1 MVAQR
6 GEDDRVSDPVQ
17 GARNLLSACAGVRS
31 GDYVLLIGEPLELG
45 VYDDGLAPF
54 IASETE
60 RLGARAEII
69 RPELAEG
76 PESVSGDLFDRIA
89 ATDHTIF
96 LSRIGDMLR
105 FNPLP
110 GGGSKTMCYALN
122 LELLGS
128 AFGTLP
134 YPFLFEVRRRL
145 VGRLAAAR
153 SYTIR
158 SPLGTD
164 LSMTLPE
171 ESRYGQNDD
180 FTVKNFPWMIV
191 PPISASAL
199 NGRMVLSNA
208 LTSTSIHLYDDAVI
222 PLRDTVVFDVEMG
235 RITGIAGHGKA
246 GYGELAARIRAQ
258 FARVADLFGGEA
270 LIVNSWHA
278 GINSE
283 TFFSCSAL
291 SDLDRWSAISFGSPR
306 YLHFHMCGH
315 APGDIC
321 GQMFDCEIAFDDVP
335 IWQGGRLVFLD
346 LPENRDLLEAFP
358 GIELPALP
366 HDIGIG

>member
-1 MVAQR
+1 M
-6 GEDDRVSDPVQ
+6 SDPVQ
-17 GARNLLSACAGVRS
+17 GARNLLSACAGVQS
-31 GDYVLLIGEPLELG
+31 GDDVLLIGEPVGLG
-45 VYDDGLAPF
+45 VYDDDLAPF
-54 IASETE
+54 IASVAE
-60 RLGARAEII
+60 RLGGRVEII
-69 RPELAEG
+69 RPQLAEG
-76 PESVSGDLFDRIA
+76 PESVPAQLFDRIA
-89 ATDHTIF
+89 AADHTIF
-96 LSRIGDMLR
+96 VSRIGDMLR
-105 FNPLP
+105 FHPLP

-145 VGRLAAAR
+145 VARLAAAR

-171 ESRYGQNDD
+171 QSRYGQNDD

-222 PLRDTVVFDVEMG
+222 PLRDTIVFDVEMG
-235 RITGIAGHGKA
+235 RIIGIAGHGA
-246 GYGELAARIRAQ
+246 LAARIRAQ

-283 TFFSCSAL
+283 TFFPRPAL

-306 YLHFHMCGH
+306 YLHFHMCGD

-321 GQMFDCEIAFDDVP
+321 GQMFDCEIAFDGVP

-346 LPENRDLLEAFP
+346 LPENRDLWDAFP

-366 HDIGIG
+366 HDIGIS